1 MNDWSDLVWEGKR
14 WMEKQQQHPQ
24 TVQTETDRG
33 RHSRQRETESQRD
46 RDAVISEAL
55 RYRLMGE
62 RGPVACLPA

>member
-33 RHSRQRETESQRD
+33 RHRQRETESHRD

-62 RGPVACLPA
+62 RGTSRLPA